1 MRRRDFIKGI
11 AGSATV
17 WPLTAHAQPP
27 SGPPRIGLVMGYD
40 QESAEAQSLVT
51 AFRDG
56 LEKLGLRDGH
66 EIKIDYRW
74 VGTTDTTRA
83 QQVTQELVAL
93 RPDLIVSS
101 GSPTTVLLRRE
112 TKTIPIIFVQVVD
125 PVAQGF
131 ADSLSRPGG
140 NATGTANFEASMAG
154 KWIDLLKSVSP
165 QLTKLVI
172 PFNPASAPYA
182 DIYLKSFKSIA
193 PSLGVEVVAPAIV
206 DLAAL
211 DSFCAAQVKDASTA
225 AIPMPSGIFSGH
237 VRELATIMVRHRLPS
252 LYVLRAYAEAGGLLS
267 YGNDIRENFRTAATF
282 VDRILKGEKPSELPI
297 QFPTNFELAVN
308 VKTAKQ
314 LGLHIPQQLL
324 AAADEVIE

>member
-1 MRRRDFIKGI
+1 MRRRDFIVGF
-11 AGSATV
+11 GLTSL
-17 WPLTAHAQPP
+17 WPLTAHGQQQ
-27 SGPPRIGLVMGYD
+27 SVEPRRVGLVMGYD

-51 AFRDG
+51 AFREG
-56 LEKLGLRDGH
+56 LEKLGLREGH
-66 EIKIDYRW
+66 EVKIEYRW
-74 VGTTDTTRA
+74 AGTTDAARA

-101 GSPTTVLLRRE
+101 GSPTTVLLLRE

-131 ADSLSRPGG
+131 AASLSRPGG
-140 NATGTANFEASMAG
+140 NATGTANFEPSMTG

-165 QLTKLVI
+165 HLTRLAI

-182 DIYLKSFKSIA
+182 DIYLKAFRSIA
-193 PSLGVEVVAPAIV
+193 PSFGVEVAAPAIA

-211 DSFCAAQVKDASTA
+211 DSFCSAQAGNTGTA
-225 AIPMPSGIFSGH
+225 VIPMPSGIFSGH
-237 VRELATIMVRHRLPS
+237 VREVATIMVRHRLPS

-282 VDRILKGEKPSELPI
+282 VDGILKGEKPSELPI

-314 LGLHIPQQLL
+314 LGLQIPQQLL
-324 AAADEVIE
+324 ATADEVIE

>member
-1 MRRRDFIKGI
+1 MTRREFIALICG
-11 AGSATV
+11 AAV
-17 WPLTAHAQPP
+17 WPYETRAEA
-27 SGPPRIGLVMGYD
+27 GAPRRVGLVMGYD
-40 QESAEAQSLVT
+40 QESEEAQSLVA

-56 LEKLGLRDGH
+56 LQKLGLRDGR

-74 VGTTDTTRA
+74 VGTTDTAHA

-101 GSPTTVLLRRE
+101 GSPTTVLLLRE

-131 ADSLSRPGG
+131 AASLSHPGG

-154 KWIDLLKSVSP
+154 KWIDLLKSVFP
-165 QLTKLVI
+165 RLTKLAI

-182 DIYLKSFKSIA
+182 DIYLKSFRSIA
-193 PSLGVEVVAPAIV
+193 PSLGVEVVASAIA

-211 DSFCAAQVKDASTA
+211 DSFCAAQVKDAGTA
-225 AIPMPSGIFSGH
+225 VIPMPSGIFSGH
-237 VRELATIMVRHRLPS
+237 VHEVATIMVRHRLPS
-252 LYVLRAYAEAGGLLS
+252 LYVLRAYTEAGGLLS

-308 VKTAKQ
+308 VKTAQQ

-324 AAADEVIE
+324 ATADEVIE